1 MTAAP
6 DAARPEALPLHEFD
20 GILRRTGEIALTI
33 EDIVL
38 LILHADP
45 RPVKGLSR
53 LAGEVLLALKEVL
66 TGPDVE
72 PAVFEGGPG
81 GPRSADV
88 ERALDSLAFSNS
100 VRVSGGGNGDAGAM
114 QFEIAPRGRARI
126 KKKWNA
132 LPARTR
138 HTLEQKRAEW
148 DAAAEP
154 ASLEGAYIHNAALL
168 EGASRAA
175 PASGRDG
182 RRTTER
188 PPASDAGPGAAGLQ
202 EHTDRGDRFYAAGRY
217 DEAYAAY
224 RTAARSDAPDADLH
238 FRMAMSLH
246 ELGLHDKA
254 LRHCRAA
261 IKADPAHAGGYI
273 AMGHCL
279 HRLGRYAEALR
290 YTRRAVLRDPSSPGA
305 RSLHGVVLDRL
316 GRHDRALRH
325 HAKAARLD
333 PRSAQAHQNASFSLF
348 HLNRYKEA
356 LWHAKRAAK
365 ISPKDPLAHARISL
379 CLSGMGLHKKAIPPG
394 RKAVKAAPDRVD
406 SYMPLMIPLRRL
418 GRHEEVLRLCGRAIA
433 ADQADPRP
441 YYTMALSLRALG
453 RQKEA
458 LTHCLRAVG
467 INPREAD
474 FHTLA
479 SYLLRDLGR
488 FAEALSHCR
497 AAVSARPDDP
507 RALSNTGGILAE
519 LGRHEEALGY
529 LDRAIRIDPR
539 RAVPRYNRALSL
551 QETNRLDE
559 ALEEYRRAAELDPRN
574 TGAHNNAG
582 IVLAELGRD
591 GEAVEHFGKA
601 IGLDPGNF
609 GLHCNKALSLQR
621 LGRHREALAH
631 FDRAIELNPGNAD
644 AYVERLSCLSEL
656 GLPDEAIG
664 HYAAESLGPAAP
676 PSRGAVPAAAG
687 RRAAEAAPATRVDAS
702 PAAGRAQLVKS
713 LLSKDESEVL
723 EFKSWPGSHQEGS
736 SSKQGRMEEKI
747 ARELCGLVNTR
758 GGDLLIGVDDDDDD
772 DGKAEGLAPGGRRLS
787 HKQRDELLDWISN
800 VIASYIGTEHGG
812 RFDCGIVDVDGLDI
826 LHCRVDA
833 SQDEPVILRKRLE
846 GKHDFF
852 TRVGNTCRPLGSMEM
867 LKYVKKRWP
876 ERAPRPQPTGRSE
889 ANQESGLPDVL
900 ENGGGAFS
908 TRGQ

>member
-1 MTAAP
+1 MTAEP
-6 DAARPEALPLHEFD
+6 DAARPEALPLREFD
-20 GILRRTGEIALTI
+20 EFLRRTDDIALTI
-33 EDIVL
+33 EDVVL
-38 LILHADP
+38 LILHARP
-45 RPVKGLSR
+45 RPVKGLGR
-53 LAGEVLLALKEVL
+53 LTGEVLLYLKEVL
-66 TGPDVE
+66 AGPDVE
-72 PAVFEGGPG
+72 PAVFKGGPG

-100 VRVSGGGNGDAGAM
+100 VRVSRGGGDGDAGAM
-114 QFEIAPRGRARI
+114 RFKIAPRGKARI
-126 KKKWNA
+126 KKRWDA
-132 LPARTR
+132 LPASTRRTLAR
-138 HTLEQKRAEW
+138 KRAEW
-148 DAAAEP
+148 DTAAP
-154 ASLEGAYIHNAALL
+154 ASLEGTYVHNAALL
-168 EGASRAA
+168 KGAPRAA

-182 RRTTER
+182 RRTTKGL
-188 PPASDAGPGAAGLQ
+188 PAPDADPEAARRQ
-202 EHTDRGDRFYAAGRY
+202 EHMDRGDRLYEKRRY
-217 DEAYAAY
+217 DEAHAAY
-224 RTAARSDAPDADLH
+224 KTAAGLGSPDAGLH
-238 FRMAMSLH
+238 LRMAMSLQA
-246 ELGLHDKA
+246 LGLHEKA
-254 LRHCRAA
+254 LKQYRAA
-261 IKADPAHAGGYI
+261 IKANPARAGGYI

-290 YTRRAVLRDPSSPGA
+290 YSRRAVLRDPSSPGA
-305 RSLHGVVLDRL
+305 RSLHGIVLDRL
-316 GRHDRALRH
+316 GRHDKALPH
-325 HAKAARLD
+325 HVKAARLD
-333 PRSAQAHQNASFSLF
+333 PRNAQAHQNASFSLF
-348 HLNRYKEA
+348 HLKRYNEA
-356 LWHAKRAAK
+356 LRHAKRAAE
-365 ISPKDPLAHARISL
+365 ISPEDSLAYERISI
-379 CLSGMGLHKKAIPPG
+379 CLSRLGRREEAIQPG
-394 RKAVKAAPDRVD
+394 YRAVEAAPDRVD
-406 SYMPLMIPLRRL
+406 SYMPLMALL
-418 GRHEEVLRLCGRAIA
+418 QGLDRHEEVLHLCGRAIA
-433 ADQADPRP
+433 ANPNDPRP
-441 YYTMALSLRALG
+441 HYTMALSLRALG

-488 FAEALSHCR
+488 FAEALSHCKE
-497 AAVSARPDDP
+497 AVSARPDDP
-507 RALSNTGGILAE
+507 RALSNMGSMLAE
-519 LGRHEEALGY
+519 LGRHEEALGC

-559 ALEEYRRAAELDPRN
+559 ALEEYGRAAELDPRN

-582 IVLAELGRD
+582 IVLAGLGRD
-591 GEAVEHFGKA
+591 GEAIEHFGKA

-644 AYVERLSCLSEL
+644 AYVGRLSCLSEL

-664 HYAAESLGPAAP
+664 HYAAESLGPAAL

-687 RRAAEAAPATRVDAS
+687 GRAAEAAATRVDVF

-747 ARELCGLVNTR
+747 ARELCGFANTK
-758 GGDLLIGVDDDDDD
+758 GGDLLIGVDDDD
-772 DGKAEGLAPGGRRLS
+772 GKTEGLAPGGRRLS
-787 HKQRDELLDWISN
+787 HKQRNDLLDWISN
-800 VIASYIGTEHGG
+800 VIASYIGTEHGA
-812 RFDCGIVDVDGLDI
+812 RFDCEIVDVDDLDI
-826 LHCRVDA
+826 LHCKVDA
-833 SQDEPVILRKRLE
+833 SQDEPVILQKRLE

-876 ERAPRPQPTGRSE
+876 EWASRPQPTGQAS
-889 ANQESGLPDVL
+889 ANQESGPADVL
-900 ENGGGAFS
+900 ENGGGVFS